1 MRVAH
6 IAFTQ
11 PSATEFAV
19 TSNGEFDL
27 VWSRKASGALVEKD
41 WYVAMQK
48 WQGFWALAAHFL
60 ATTLLGRRSEIS
72 YRVENALT
80 WFGDS
85 AFESA
90 AGTQIVNF
98 VAALERLTTTEA
110 FSTHKF
116 CSRVAILACEKDED
130 FEKSYWG
137 AFEVHSGPKRGDSR
151 RIFAHEQG
159 ISEESP
165 VGTRLDPQRLISGA

>member
-1 MRVAH
+1 MGRKGLVCCDAEVAGLLGDGC
-6 IAFTQ
+6 AFLGNHT
-11 PSATEFAV
+11 
-19 TSNGEFDL
+19 
-27 VWSRKASGALVEKD
+27 
-41 WYVAMQK
+41 
-48 WQGFWALAAHFL
+48 
-60 ATTLLGRRSEIS
+60 LGRRSEIS

-130 FEKSYWG
+130 FEKTYWSPLRCIRP
-137 AFEVHSGPKRGDSR
+137 EV
-151 RIFAHEQG
+151 Q
-159 ISEESP
+159 
-165 VGTRLDPQRLISGA
+165 